1 MRIRSL
7 VLYAALGLAVNT
19 PHVFAADL
27 AAMEA
32 ARAGDMRKLTLSSD
46 PPDVS
51 HAPLEDESGNPRSLS
66 EWQGKPVL
74 INFWATWCAPC
85 REEMPSLER
94 LQKKMADTPFEVV
107 TVATGRSDA
116 RGVDKFLNEIGV
128 TELPRLRDPKMQ
140 MARDMGVLGLPVSVL
155 VDADGK
161 EVARLI
167 GDADWDT
174 PEAVAIIETLIQ
186 PPQ

>member
-7 VLYAALGLAVNT
+7 VLYAALGLGVNT

-27 AAMEA
+27 PAMEA
-32 ARAGDMRKLTLSSD
+32 ARAGDMRKLTLSAN
-46 PPDVS
+46 PPDLS
-51 HAPLEDESGNPRSLS
+51 SAALEDEAGNPRSIA
-66 EWQGKPVL
+66 EWRGKPVL

-155 VDADGK
+155 VDADGR

-174 PEAVAIIETLIQ
+174 PEAAAIIEALIRPSQ
-186 PPQ
+186 